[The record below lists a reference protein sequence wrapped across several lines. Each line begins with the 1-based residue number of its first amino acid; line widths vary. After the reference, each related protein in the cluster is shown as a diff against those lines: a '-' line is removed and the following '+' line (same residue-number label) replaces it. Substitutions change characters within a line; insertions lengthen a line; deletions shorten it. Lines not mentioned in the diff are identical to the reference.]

1 MYKRQEEKLLKAQ
14 IVDLEDKIEKLEGTI
29 QDLQA
34 QQLEISNNII
44 TLIQHAETMNN
55 VTDASGMLAQH
66 VTELEEKIN
75 LALTWIEKES
85 RQKKLN

>member
-1 MYKRQEEKLLKAQ
+1 MSEKLLKAQ
-14 IVDLEDKIEKLEGTI
+14 IIDLEKKIEILENTI

-85 RQKKLN
+85 RQKNLN

>member
-1 MYKRQEEKLLKAQ
+1 MTEKLLKVQ
-14 IVDLEDKIEKLEGTI
+14 IVELEKKIENLESTI

-55 VTDASGMLAQH
+55 VTDASGLLAEH
-66 VTELEEKIN
+66 VTDLENRLNIVIDWMKEEIRIRN
-75 LALTWIEKES
+75 L
-85 RQKKLN
+85 N

>member
-1 MYKRQEEKLLKAQ
+1 MSEELLKAK
-14 IVDLEDKIEKLEGTI
+14 ILDLEKKIEILESTI

-34 QQLEISNNII
+34 QQLEISNNVI

-75 LALTWIEKES
+75 LALSWIEKES
-85 RQKKLN
+85 GQKNLN

>member
-1 MYKRQEEKLLKAQ
+1 MSEDLLKAK
-14 IVDLEDKIEKLEGTI
+14 ILDLEKKIEILESTI

-75 LALTWIEKES
+75 LALSWIEKES
-85 RQKKLN
+85 GQKNLN

>member
-1 MYKRQEEKLLKAQ
+1 MTENLLKAQ
-14 IVDLEDKIEKLEGTI
+14 ILDLEKKIENLESSI

-75 LALTWIEKES
+75 LALSWIEKES
-85 RQKKLN
+85 GQKNLN

>member
-1 MYKRQEEKLLKAQ
+1 MNEKLLKAQ
-14 IVDLEDKIEKLEGTI
+14 IIDLEKKIEILESTI

-75 LALTWIEKES
+75 LALSWIEEEF
-85 RQKKLN
+85 RQKNLN

>member
-1 MYKRQEEKLLKAQ
+1 MSEELLKAK
-14 IVDLEDKIEKLEGTI
+14 IIDLEKKIVILESTI

-66 VTELEEKIN
+66 VNELEEKIN
-75 LALTWIEKES
+75 LALSWIEKES
-85 RQKKLN
+85 SQKNLN

>member
-1 MYKRQEEKLLKAQ
+1 MTENLLKAQ
-14 IVDLEDKIEKLEGTI
+14 VLDLEKKIANLESTI

-75 LALTWIEKES
+75 LALSWIEKES
-85 RQKKLN
+85 SQKNLN

>member
-1 MYKRQEEKLLKAQ
+1 MSEELLKAK
-14 IVDLEDKIEKLEGTI
+14 ILDLEKKIVILESTI

-75 LALTWIEKES
+75 LALSWIEKES
-85 RQKKLN
+85 GQKNLN

>member
-1 MYKRQEEKLLKAQ
+1 MSEKLLKAQ
-14 IVDLEDKIEKLEGTI
+14 IIDLEKKIEILESTI

-34 QQLEISNNII
+34 QQLEISNNIF

-55 VTDASGMLAQH
+55 VTDASGLLAQH

-75 LALTWIEKES
+75 LALSWIEKES

>member
-1 MYKRQEEKLLKAQ
+1 MSEELLKAK
-14 IVDLEDKIEKLEGTI
+14 ILDLEKKIEILESTI

-55 VTDASGMLAQH
+55 VTDASGILAQH

-75 LALTWIEKES
+75 LALSWIEKES
-85 RQKKLN
+85 GQKKLN

>member
-1 MYKRQEEKLLKAQ
+1 MSEELLKAK
-14 IVDLEDKIEKLEGTI
+14 ILDLEKKIEILESTI

-75 LALTWIEKES
+75 LALSWIERES
-85 RQKKLN
+85 GQKKLN

>member
-1 MYKRQEEKLLKAQ
+1 MSEELLKAK
-14 IVDLEDKIEKLEGTI
+14 ILDLEKKIEILERTI

-34 QQLEISNNII
+34 QQLEINNNII
-44 TLIQHAETMNN
+44 TLIQHAETMNK

-75 LALTWIEKES
+75 LALSWIEKES
-85 RQKKLN
+85 SQKNLN

>member
-1 MYKRQEEKLLKAQ
+1 MTENLLKAQ
-14 IVDLEDKIEKLEGTI
+14 ILDLEKKIENLESTI
-29 QDLQA
+29 QALQA
-34 QQLEISNNII
+34 QQLDISNNII

-75 LALTWIEKES
+75 LALSWIEKES
-85 RQKKLN
+85 SQKNLN

>member
-1 MYKRQEEKLLKAQ
+1 MTEKLLKAQ
-14 IVDLEDKIEKLEGTI
+14 IKELEKKIENLETTI

-55 VTDASGMLAQH
+55 VTDASGL
-66 VTELEEKIN
+66 
-75 LALTWIEKES
+75 LALAYPRLSLDRRE
-85 RQKKLN
+85 

>member
-1 MYKRQEEKLLKAQ
+1 MTEKLLKVQ
-14 IVDLEDKIEKLEGTI
+14 IVELEKKIDNLENTI

-55 VTDASGMLAQH
+55 VTDASGLLAEH
-66 VTELEEKIN
+66 VTDLENRLNIVIDWMKEEIRIRN
-75 LALTWIEKES
+75 L
-85 RQKKLN
+85 N

>member
-1 MYKRQEEKLLKAQ
+1 MSEELLKAK
-14 IVDLEDKIEKLEGTI
+14 ILDLEKKIVILESTI
-29 QDLQA
+29 QALQA

-75 LALTWIEKES
+75 LALSWIEKES
-85 RQKKLN
+85 SQKNLN

>member
-1 MYKRQEEKLLKAQ
+1 MSEELLKAK
-14 IVDLEDKIEKLEGTI
+14 ILDLEKKIEILERTI

-55 VTDASGMLAQH
+55 VTDASGILAQH

-75 LALTWIEKES
+75 LALSWIEKES
-85 RQKKLN
+85 SQKNLN

>member
-1 MYKRQEEKLLKAQ
+1 MSEELLKAK
-14 IVDLEDKIEKLEGTI
+14 ILDLEKKIEILESTI

-34 QQLEISNNII
+34 QQLEISNNVI

-75 LALTWIEKES
+75 LALSWICLLYTS
-85 RQKKLN
+85 PSPRD

>member
-1 MYKRQEEKLLKAQ
+1 MSEKLLKTQ
-14 IVDLEDKIEKLEGTI
+14 IIDLEKKIEILESTI

-34 QQLEISNNII
+34 QQLEISNNIF

-55 VTDASGMLAQH
+55 VTDASGLLAQH